1 VPGID
6 LEAVPL
12 ADKVAVLSRP
22 ETYGAER
29 PERVLTL
36 QTHMAWLF
44 FTDRRVRKL
53 KKPVRYAFLDFGT
66 IARRRAA
73 CAAEVRLN
81 RRLAA
86 DVYHGLAP
94 LTLTD
99 DRRLRLGPYGAVVD
113 WLVVMRRLPEALMLD
128 RMLRAGGPDRAR
140 IDRLGAK
147 LAEFYAQ
154 APRAPLTPEA
164 YLDRLRAGLLESA
177 RVLRQPAYGLDAA
190 AADAALGAAL
200 EFVERFRPMLA
211 ARVAAGRIVDGHG
224 DLRPEHVC
232 LEPEPVVIDCLEFNR
247 ALRLVDPLDE
257 LAYLALECELLGDAA
272 VGERLLA
279 RYAACS
285 GDHVLE
291 PLSIFHRC
299 ARALLRA
306 RLMAAHSDEP
316 GDRPPDHYLHQ
327 ARAYLDQ
334 ARRCAGAL
342 G

>member
-1 VPGID
+1 MPGID

-29 PERVLTL
+29 PEQVLAL

-44 FTDRRVRKL
+44 FTERRVRKL

-66 IARRRAA
+66 VARRRAV
-73 CAAEVRLN
+73 CEAEVRLN

-94 LTLTD
+94 LTLTAD
-99 DRRLRLGPYGAVVD
+99 HRLRLGPYGEVVD
-113 WLVVMRRLPEALMLD
+113 WLVVMRRLPEVLMLD
-128 RMLRAGGPDRAR
+128 RLLRAGGPDRAP
-140 IDRLGAK
+140 IERLGTK
-147 LAEFYAQ
+147 LAAFYAG

-164 YLDRLRAGLLESA
+164 YRERLRAGLEESA
-177 RVLRQPAYGLDAA
+177 RELRQPAYGLGPD
-190 AADAALGAAL
+190 AADAALGPAL
-200 EFVERFRPMLA
+200 EFLERARPMIA
-211 ARVAAGRIVDGHG
+211 ARVAEGRIVEGHG
-224 DLRPEHVC
+224 DLRPEHIC

-257 LAYLALECELLGDAA
+257 LAYLALECELLGDRT
-272 VGERLLA
+272 VGERLIA
-279 RYAACS
+279 CYAAAS
-285 GDHVLE
+285 GDAVPERL
-291 PLSIFHRC
+291 LVFYCC

-306 RLMAAHSDEP
+306 RLMALHSHEP
-316 GDRPPDHYLHQ
+316 GDRPRDHYLRH

-334 ARRCAGAL
+334 ARRCADAL
-342 G
+342 P

>member
-1 VPGID
+1 MPGID

-12 ADKVAVLSRP
+12 ADKVALLCRP
-22 ETYGAER
+22 ESYGAER
-29 PERVLTL
+29 PDRVETL

-44 FTDRRVRKL
+44 FTERRVRKL

-94 LTLTD
+94 LTLSD
-99 DRRLRLGPYGAVVD
+99 DHRLRLGPHGTVID
-113 WLVVMRRLPEALMLD
+113 WLVVMRRLPAALMLD
-128 RMLRAGGPDRAR
+128 RVLRTGGPDHALL
-140 IDRLGAK
+140 DRLGGK
-147 LAEFYAQ
+147 LAAFYAC

-164 YLDRLRAGLLESA
+164 YLDRLRTGLQESA
-177 RVLRQPAYGLDAA
+177 HELGQPAYGLGPDAA
-190 AADAALGAAL
+190 DTVLAPAL
-200 EFVERFRPMLA
+200 EFVERTRRAIA
-211 ARVAAGRIVDGHG
+211 ARVAEGRIVEGHG

-257 LAYLALECELLGDAA
+257 LAYLALECELLGDRAI
-272 VGERLLA
+272 GERLTA
-279 RYAACS
+279 RYAEVS
-285 GDHVLE
+285 GDPVPE
-291 PLSIFHRC
+291 PLLVFYRC

-306 RLMAAHSDEP
+306 RLMAVHSHEP
-316 GDRPPDHYLHQ
+316 GDRTADHYLRQ

-342 G
+342 A

>member
-1 VPGID
+1 MPGLD

-44 FTDRRVRKL
+44 FTERRVRKL
-53 KKPVRYAFLDFGT
+53 KKPVRYAFLDFAT
-66 IARRRAA
+66 IARRHAV
-73 CAAEVRLN
+73 CLAEVRLN

-86 DVYHGLAP
+86 DVYHGVVP

-99 DRRLRLGPYGAVVD
+99 DQRLRLGPHGPPVD

-128 RMLRAGGPDRAR
+128 RVLRGGGPDRDL

-147 LAEFYAQ
+147 LAAFYAR

-164 YLDRLRAGLLESA
+164 YLGRLRAGLQTSA
-177 RVLRQPAYGLDAA
+177 RELGQPAYGLGSEAVETVLA
-190 AADAALGAAL
+190 PAL
-200 EFVERFRPMLA
+200 EFVERARPALG
-211 ARVAAGRIVDGHG
+211 ARVAAGRIVEGHG
-224 DLRPEHVC
+224 DLRPEHIC

-257 LAYLALECELLGDAA
+257 LAYLALECELLGDPAL
-272 VGERLLA
+272 GERLLA
-279 RYAACS
+279 RHVEGS
-285 GDHVLE
+285 GDRPPERLVL
-291 PLSIFHRC
+291 FYRC
-299 ARALLRA
+299 ARAMLRA
-306 RLMAAHSDEP
+306 RLMAVHSREP
-316 GDRPPDHYLHQ
+316 GDRPPDHYLRQ
-327 ARAYLDQ
+327 ARLYLDQ